1 MLNLRH
7 KIMLNLPKD
16 KKIILFDGVCN
27 LCDATVQFLIKRDTK
42 DVFRFVAIQ
51 SDLGQDIIKHI
62 GIDISKTDSII
73 LYEPGTAYYYKA
85 EAALKIGKEL
95 GGLYSL
101 LNIFNVV
108 PKALSNSIYDFVAR
122 NRYKWYGKRDA
133 CMIPTPQMKAKF
145 L

>member
-1 MLNLRH
+1 
-7 KIMLNLPKD
+7 MLNLPKD